1 MLGMSPAVTLFTLA
15 AAALELGLCGY
26 YFCAAYKGARL
37 WLPYPWQE
45 RWTGPFVF
53 DRFIFSG
60 AVPHP
65 ARRSYILSHVTGSI
79 GLVCLTVLAFANGP
93 LFGAIVLSMVS
104 LAAICQTFTDW
115 CKYRRAA

>member
-1 MLGMSPAVTLFTLA
+1 MSSAVTFLTLA

-26 YFCAAYKGARL
+26 YSCTAYNGARL

-45 RWTGPFVF
+45 RWTARFVV

-65 ARRSYILSHVTGSI
+65 ARRNYMLSHVTGTI

-93 LFGAIVLSMVS
+93 IVGALALTVVS
-104 LAAICQTFTDW
+104 LVAICQTFTDW
-115 CKYRRAA
+115 RKYRHLPAR